1 MLREWANRAW
11 LRAKALWKRPQLER
25 DLNDEVAFH
34 LAMRE
39 AKNREAGIA
48 GDEAVYAARRQFG
61 NATHFKEKTREL
73 WILASFETFWQDLR
87 YGARTLRKNPGFA
100 IVAVLTLAL
109 GIGANTAIFSVVKA
123 VLLNSLPYRQPD
135 RLVTLAQGD
144 AQTPNPVHVSYA
156 EVEDW
161 KVRNQSFQQIALY
174 RGWTPA
180 ASHDGIPGMVF
191 GLRVTRNFFDLLGVS
206 PRLGRGFLPEEDRPD
221 RWHVVILSHPFWIRQ
236 FGGNENV
243 IGQTILLDQVPF
255 QIVGVLPQ
263 NFDPLSFTDAGSP
276 PDVWAPLG
284 YDLSLPLSLIHI

>member
-1 MLREWANRAW
+1 MA
-11 LRAKALWKRPQLER
+11 R
-25 DLNDEVAFH
+25 DLSATVRGSRSSGAD
-34 LAMRE
+34 
-39 AKNREAGIA
+39 AGA
-48 GDEAVYAARRQFG
+48 GD
-61 NATHFKEKTREL
+61 
-73 WILASFETFWQDLR
+73 
-87 YGARTLRKNPGFA
+87 GAP
-100 IVAVLTLAL
+100 
-109 GIGANTAIFSVVKA
+109 TAIFSVVKA

-174 RGWTPA
+174 RGWTSA
-180 ASHDGIPGMVF
+180 ASHDGVPGMVF

-221 RWHVVILSHPFWIRQ
+221 RWHVVILSHPFWVRQ

-243 IGQTILLDQVPF
+243 VGQTILLNQVPF

-263 NFDPLSFTDAGSP
+263 NFDPLSFTDAGGPSGRMGAARVRPFASP
-276 PDVWAPLG
+276 TPAGHASTFPRWVD
-284 YDLSLPLSLIHI
+284 